1 MNAKHKTRTTEK
13 GGNVRSV
20 TCGNV
25 TVNIYSR
32 TKTVK
37 GHEYT
42 IYEVADFSH
51 GTRRMRSFTNPA
63 KAVAEAETI
72 AQRLSSGE
80 VVAAQ
85 MDSREAAT
93 YGRAMELLRAAG
105 LDTPLEIVVAHY
117 AEAVKILGAD
127 RVIEAAQDFIR
138 RNPTERPA
146 RTIAQVATEL
156 VALKTNRKASDRYA
170 EDLKIRLAKL
180 ATKFPVNVDAVTTT
194 DIQVWLDGL
203 DAAPR
208 TVRNFRN
215 TASALFKFAEAR
227 GYIAKGENPVMA
239 TERIKTKNAD
249 AIEIYTPAE
258 LARLLEAAPASFKTV
273 LAIQAFA
280 GLRSAE
286 VMRLDWA
293 NVKLDR
299 GHIEVTAENAKTASR
314 RIVPILPNLA
324 AWLKDAAK
332 SSGPIFPHSRAYFH
346 EVQRNT
352 ATGTKT
358 EKLPPVAWKHNAL
371 RHSFISYRCAAVQNV
386 AQVAME
392 AGNSPGMI
400 FSHYRELVTADE
412 AQTWFAIAPDAPAN
426 VVSLSQPK
434 AA

>member
-194 DIQVWLDGL
+194 DIQAWLDGL

-258 LARLLEAAPASFKTV
+258 LARLLESAPASFKTV

-299 GHIEVTAENAKTASR
+299 DTLRSQRKTPRRPAGALSR
-314 RIVPILPNLA
+314 SCPI
-324 AWLKDAAK
+324 
-332 SSGPIFPHSRAYFH
+332 S
-346 EVQRNT
+346 
-352 ATGTKT
+352 
-358 EKLPPVAWKHNAL
+358 PP
-371 RHSFISYRCAAVQNV
+371 
-386 AQVAME
+386 
-392 AGNSPGMI
+392 G
-400 FSHYRELVTADE
+400 
-412 AQTWFAIAPDAPAN
+412 
-426 VVSLSQPK
+426 
-434 AA
+434 